1 MGEVTKVTATKRLLL
16 TVSVTIIHNEHGQQ
30 SLVLLRFPLKVEPML
45 LTTFQPFYFPL
56 KAATFLW
63 YT

>member
-16 TVSVTIIHNEHGQQ
+16 TVSVTMSTDNNHWFYYC
-30 SLVLLRFPLKVEPML
+30 FPLKVEPML